1 MDLTYIFFAG
11 ISDPLKKEAIEKCP
25 PWKAKKKNWGTI
37 RALPPTTSTSFMDLD
52 LCTRDGGQIAD
63 QQWSCLYP

>member
-1 MDLTYIFFAG
+1 MSTLEG
-11 ISDPLKKEAIEKCP
+11 KQ
-25 PWKAKKKNWGTI
+25 KKNWGTI

-63 QQWSCLYP
+63 QQWSYLYP

>member
-1 MDLTYIFFAG
+1 MRM
-11 ISDPLKKEAIEKCP
+11 EKNVN
-25 PWKAKKKNWGTI
+25 ATLEGKKKNWGTI

-63 QQWSCLYP
+63 Q